1 MLHPV
6 PPADGRGPDFYTIGV
21 QLPMA
26 KNDAFTAGVRPGGL
40 TDSTEIRLLLCYL
53 IKCASPLS
61 RQNLENALLDEA
73 LVNYFEIGACL
84 DDLIR
89 QGLAVEENGSYII
102 TAKGARVAAEL
113 AYDLPRSVRERAMN
127 AVLKAQVWERKS
139 AEYHTQISANTDGT
153 YRVNCTVNAI
163 SNDVFRLQLAMPD
176 KETAELVQKQFT
188 LRGHEV
194 YRLLIEE
201 LTKTDDLL

>member
-1 MLHPV
+1 
-6 PPADGRGPDFYTIGV
+6 
-21 QLPMA
+21 MA

-53 IKCASPLS
+53 IKSASPLS
-61 RQNLENALLDEA
+61 RQHLEDALLGEA

-84 DDLIR
+84 DDLVR
-89 QGLAVEENGSYII
+89 QELAVEDGGSYTI
-102 TAKGARVAAEL
+102 TAKGARVAGEL

-139 AEYHTQISANTDGT
+139 AQYHTEVTACKDGT
-153 YRVNCTVNAI
+153 YLVDCTVNAI
-163 SNDVFRLQLAMPD
+163 SADVFHLRLAMPD

-201 LTKTDDLL
+201 LTKPDESV